1 MNPKPQHAGS
11 RARVIAPEPYGDPLC
26 LSFCI
31 TITTIKPM
39 TDDNNKTAAVLAKA
53 EDITINKI
61 RIVMLI
67 IIK

>member
-1 MNPKPQHAGS
+1 
-11 RARVIAPEPYGDPLC
+11 
-26 LSFCI
+26 
-31 TITTIKPM
+31 M

-53 EDITINKI
+53 EEITINKI